1 MASVSPV
8 ATRHAG
14 PAVAVVVL
22 SGELDAYDAPAVK
35 SELAAALA
43 EGNDVVLD
51 LRDASFVDS
60 VVAGE
65 LLEARAEA
73 DARGVDFALALSDS
87 RANHVRRMLEQTN
100 LIELFDVF
108 DTPGKAAVSLR
119 T

>member
-1 MASVSPV
+1 MGSASPI

-22 SGELDAYDAPAVK
+22 RGEIDAYDAPAVK
-35 SELAAALA
+35 HELAAALDA
-43 EGNDVVLD
+43 GNDVVLD
-51 LRDASFVDS
+51 LCDASFIDS

-65 LLEARAEA
+65 LLEAREEA
-73 DARGVDFALALSDS
+73 MRHGVGFALALSDS

-100 LIELFDVF
+100 LIELFDVY